1 MALDTTSMTNLY
13 TALFD
18 AAVVKFNA
26 LWDANR
32 IDAELYSKYIGELSA
47 ALLKEIPGIIQQQQ
61 QLDKDLELKEAQRLQ
76 VIEETINITK
86 QRELLEA
93 QIAVAIEEI
102 DLKKAQVDTQLKEIE
117 LKEHQLTADRDRTEA
132 ELEKQWGYDVTR
144 DADGSLILGTST
156 GLGKVDKEVI
166 AIVHSMDVQDQE
178 TALKDRQVSD
188 QEITSEK
195 QRLDIDVGIAVKEQQ
210 IVSAKIDDDLKQ
222 VKIEDELLTSSKQ
235 RDDIIKGIEVKEM
248 QRKNLY
254 VEMVGKDK
262 ETAKM
267 GLDNVVKNAEAAR
280 ATNPAII
287 YTPKYGVI

>member
-1 MALDTTSMTNLY
+1 MVLDTTSMTDLY

-18 AAVVKFNA
+18 AAVVKFND
-26 LWDANR
+26 LWDANK

-47 ALLKEIPGIIQQQQ
+47 ALLKEVPGIIQQQQ

-132 ELEKQWGYDVTR
+132 ELEKQWGYNVTR
-144 DADGSLILGTST
+144 GADGNLILGTST
-156 GLGKVDKEVI
+156 GLGKIDKEVL
-166 AIVHSMDVQDQE
+166 AVVHSMDTQDQE
-178 TALKDRQVSD
+178 IALKDRQVSD

-235 RDDIIKGIEVKEM
+235 RLEIDTNIKL
-248 QRKNLY
+248 KNQQEATSYTEQTKL
-254 VEMVGKDK
+254 DK
-262 ETAKM
+262 EVAM
-267 GLDNVVKNAEAAR
+267 LGLDTVMKQSETSKT
-280 ATNPAII
+280 TNPAFVYKPR
-287 YTPKYGVI
+287 YTKG